1 LLHAI
6 CSVAFKATGGDEED
20 RTPDPLRARQVLSQ
34 LSYTPMSGFQDCRF
48 FPFEVPFSWTFKI
61 KQCNFHFVIR
71 FFLAPI
77 DF

>member
-1 LLHAI
+1 
-6 CSVAFKATGGDEED
+6 
-20 RTPDPLRARQVLSQ
+20 
-34 LSYTPMSGFQDCRF
+34 MSGFQDCRF